1 MRKED
6 IYNEVINMLNDRID
20 YKSITLA
27 EVARRCDMGKST
39 IYEFV
44 KSKDELVYES
54 ILFYLNKMLKTFVEN
69 FEITTFRKSL
79 KTYIKAVAITM
90 KANFWLVYPWTFT
103 DNYSG
108 FLLEEDA
115 KVLEDMLNKGRSIVY
130 TLFSSILEKGAEED
144 VLYKYDENQK
154 NFAFNGLISSLA
166 GAVSPT
172 FDVESAENQEF
183 IENLCSCVVKQLN

>member
-1 MRKED
+1 
-6 IYNEVINMLNDRID
+6 
-20 YKSITLA
+20 
-27 EVARRCDMGKST
+27 
-39 IYEFV
+39 
-44 KSKDELVYES
+44 
-54 ILFYLNKMLKTFVEN
+54 
-69 FEITTFRKSL
+69 
-79 KTYIKAVAITM
+79 M

-154 NFAFNGLISSLA
+154 NFAFNGLISSLV
-166 GAVSPT
+166 GVVSPT